1 MVVYLTW
8 NSNTYSLIIILG
20 ESEISIIIATMEKM
34 QELIAVNNVTCIQ
47 FRPRIPSDQ
56 YFITIRNSDGYSSYV
71 ILIFM
76 TILFK

>member
-1 MVVYLTW
+1 
-8 NSNTYSLIIILG
+8 
-20 ESEISIIIATMEKM
+20 MEKM